1 MTMSSIRAHFR
12 CDGCVGAMTFDLDP
26 AEVMNKSSSLHDFA
40 LKAVRAGSPRE
51 GGMSSVQ
58 GDQCLCDKC
67 TTIVDAYV
75 TEDRNATA
83 DEVNAALNKKAGV

>member
-1 MTMSSIRAHFR
+1 MTLSSIRVHFR
-12 CDGCVGAMTFDLDP
+12 CDGCVGAMTFDMDP
-26 AEVMNKSSSLHDFA
+26 AEAIPKGASLHDMA
-40 LKAVRAGSPRE
+40 MDCARAGTPRE

-58 GDQCLCDKC
+58 SDMCLCGKC

>member
-1 MTMSSIRAHFR
+1 MR
-12 CDGCVGAMTFDLDP
+12 CDGCAGAMTFDIDP
-26 AEVMNKSSSLHDFA
+26 ARAIPKGWSLHD
-40 LKAVRAGSPRE
+40 LVIDCVAGDTPRE
-51 GGMSSVQ
+51 GGTSSVQ
-58 GDQCLCDKC
+58 GDMCLCDKC